1 MSKVKYNL
9 FTTIGMIVGIV
20 IGSGIFF
27 KSDNILVATD
37 GSITLG
43 VLIFCIAAI
52 CIIFGGLSI
61 AELASRS
68 NNSGGIIGYIEEHS
82 YHSIACAIGWFLSLL
97 YYPTLLSVVSWVSVI
112 YLCQLFNVELPLEG
126 QILLSIIILAIDFS
140 INYLSSKLGGILQ
153 NLSTVIKLLP
163 LFLIAILG
171 VIYGDYSSIELADIA
186 HIKSYS
192 WLTAITPVAF
202 AFDGWIVSTSIS
214 DEIENPKK
222 NLPIAL
228 IIAPISILII
238 YIAYFVGIS
247 MYVGPENIMALGDAH
262 VSYAA
267 NNLLG
272 SFGSKIILIFVII
285 SVLGTLNGIILGSI
299 RMPHILGTKNMIPF
313 SNIYSTTN
321 EKYGLSIHST
331 FFSFIMTIIWTFVH
345 YISIKFDLL
354 PNSDVSE
361 IAVIFSYIVY
371 IVLYIQV
378 IKLSFKG
385 TIKGFFK
392 GKLNPIMAIMGSI
405 IVLTGSL
412 SNPIIFLYFAI
423 FITIIIGAIAFYR
436 GKNKNY

>member
-1 MSKVKYNL
+1 MSKSKYNL

-27 KSDNILVATD
+27 KSDNILVATN

-43 VLIFCIAAI
+43 VLIFFIAAI
-52 CIIFGGLSI
+52 GIIFGGLSI

-68 NNSGGIIGYIEEHS
+68 NNSGGIIGYIEE
-82 YHSIACAIGWFLSLL
+82 YTDNSIACATGWFLSLL
-97 YYPTLLSVVSWVSVI
+97 YYPTLLSVVSWVAVI
-112 YLCQLFNVELPLEG
+112 YLCQLFNIELSLEY
-126 QILLSIIILAIDFS
+126 QILLSMIILAIDFA
-140 INYLSSKLGGILQ
+140 INYLSSKLGGIIQ
-153 NLSTVIKLLP
+153 NISTIIKIIP
-163 LFLIAILG
+163 LFFIAILG
-171 VIYGDYSSIELADIA
+171 LILGDSSTIAPSDIVSV
-186 HIKSYS
+186 KSFG
-192 WLTAITPVAF
+192 WLTAIAPVAF

-228 IIAPISILII
+228 IIAPISILLI

-247 MYVGPENIMALGDAH
+247 MYMGPENIIALGDAH

-267 NNLLG
+267 NNLIG
-272 SFGSKIILIFVII
+272 SFGSKIILIFIII
-285 SVLGTLNGIILGSI
+285 SVLGTLNGIALGSI
-299 RMPHILGTKNMIPF
+299 RMPNILAKKNMIPYA
-313 SNIYSTTN
+313 NTYATN
-321 EKYGLSIHST
+321 SEKYGLSLHST
-331 FFSFIMTIIWTFVH
+331 ILSFTLTIIWTIIH
-345 YISIKFDLL
+345 YISVKFDLL

-378 IKLSFKG
+378 IKLAFRG

-392 GKLNPIMAIMGSI
+392 GKFNPIMAIIGSI
-405 IVLTGSL
+405 VVLLGSL

-423 FITIIIGAIAFYR
+423 FLTIVISAIIFY
-436 GKNKNY
+436 KNKNK

>member
-1 MSKVKYNL
+1 MSKSKYNL

-27 KSDNILVATD
+27 KSDNILVATN

-43 VLIFCIAAI
+43 VLIFFIAAI
-52 CIIFGGLSI
+52 GIIFGGLSI

-68 NNSGGIIGYIEEHS
+68 NNSGGIIGYIEE
-82 YHSIACAIGWFLSLL
+82 YTDNSIACATGWFLSLL
-97 YYPTLLSVVSWVSVI
+97 YYPTLLSVVSWVAVI
-112 YLCQLFNVELPLEG
+112 YLCQLFNIELSLEY
-126 QILLSIIILAIDFS
+126 QILLSMIILAIDFA
-140 INYLSSKLGGILQ
+140 INYLSSKLGGIIQ
-153 NLSTVIKLLP
+153 NISTIIKIIP
-163 LFLIAILG
+163 LFFIAILG
-171 VIYGDYSSIELADIA
+171 LILGDSSTIAPSDIVSV
-186 HIKSYS
+186 KSFG
-192 WLTAITPVAF
+192 WLTAIAPVAF

-228 IIAPISILII
+228 IIAPISILLI

-247 MYVGPENIMALGDAH
+247 MYMGPENIISLGDAH

-267 NNLLG
+267 NNLIG

-285 SVLGTLNGIILGSI
+285 SVLGTLNGIALGSI
-299 RMPHILGTKNMIPF
+299 RMPNILAKKNMIPYA
-313 SNIYSTTN
+313 NTYATN
-321 EKYGLSIHST
+321 SEKYGLSLHST
-331 FFSFIMTIIWTFVH
+331 ILSFTLTIIWTIIH
-345 YISIKFDLL
+345 YISVKFDLL

-378 IKLSFKG
+378 IKLAFRG

-392 GKLNPIMAIMGSI
+392 GKFNPLMAIIGSI
-405 IVLTGSL
+405 VVLLGSL

-423 FITIIIGAIAFYR
+423 FLTIVISAIIFY
-436 GKNKNY
+436 KNQN